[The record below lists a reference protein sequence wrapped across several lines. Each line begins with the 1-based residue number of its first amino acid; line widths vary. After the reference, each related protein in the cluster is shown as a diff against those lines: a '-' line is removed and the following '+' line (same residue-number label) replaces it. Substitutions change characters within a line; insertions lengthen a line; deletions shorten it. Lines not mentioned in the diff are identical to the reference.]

1 MKDLTKDGTSK
12 QMSVWMDFAKNKG
25 SNNEEL
31 LQEYFRIK
39 VIEVKTTKEIV
50 NTNKEDDEILNS

>member
-1 MKDLTKDGTSK
+1 
-12 QMSVWMDFAKNKG
+12 MSVWMDFAKNKG

-39 VIEVKTTKEIV
+39 VIEVKITKEIV